1 MKKLIL
7 ALPLLLSLPVL
18 AQAKM
23 EAPKPVEAITI
34 DKALD
39 GPLSTIEKELVPLV
53 EAMPEEKF
61 AFVPATGEYKG
72 VMNFGDM
79 VKHIASANYFMAA
92 WILDEKAPAEAEQGQ
107 KSAKTKTEI
116 IQLLKNS
123 YAYAHKAIASIN
135 DRNMLVSRTA
145 PYGGGNT
152 SRVTMGA
159 FITSHGFDHYGQ
171 LVEYLRLNGII
182 PPASRKQ

>member
-1 MKKLIL
+1 MRISAL
-7 ALPLLLSLPVL
+7 AITLLLPLPGM
-18 AQAKM
+18 AQAKP
-23 EAPKPVEAITI
+23 EAPKPAEVITI

-39 GPLSTIEKELVPLV
+39 GPLSIIEKEVVPLA

-61 AFVPATGEYKG
+61 AFLPATGEYKG
-72 VMNFGDM
+72 VMNFGEM
-79 VKHIASANYFMAA
+79 VKHIAGANYFMAA
-92 WILDEKAPAEAEQGQ
+92 WILDEKAPAEADLGQ
-107 KSAKTKTEI
+107 KNAKTKAEI

-123 YAYAHKAIASIN
+123 YVYAHKAIASIN
-135 DRNMLVSRTA
+135 DKNMLTPRSA
-145 PYGGGNT
+145 PFGGGSS

-182 PPASRKQ
+182 PPASRK